1 MTIQKRCRFGLGAAL
16 IAVGLLA
23 AACGGGTKALPVLH
37 IYTWADYVKPELVA
51 RFEMENGCKV
61 VIDTFDSNEAMYA
74 KLKAGASGYD
84 LITPTSYM
92 VSLMQSQGML
102 QTINRD
108 LLPNLSHV
116 DPEYLA
122 IALDKTMDHSVPY
135 MLTNT
140 GIAYLKSKVE
150 DFEPSWGMFDRA
162 DLQGRMVML
171 NDMRETIGAALKF
184 LGYSLNSTKV
194 EELAK
199 AKAVVLRWKAN
210 LAKFENEQYKTGL
223 ASGEFLL
230 VHGYS
235 GDILQVQGENSDIVF
250 AMPREG
256 GAISCDDLVIAK
268 SAQEARLAH
277 AFINFVHDPKVAAEN
292 TEFIQYLCPNK
303 DSYPLLKE
311 EIRTNTGIFLA
322 PELKAKCEVLA
333 ELGQANALYV
343 KIWDEIKAGK

>member
-1 MTIQKRCRFGLGAAL
+1 MTHTSLRWLVVGAGIAAIALG
-16 IAVGLLA
+16 A
-23 AACGGGTKALPVLH
+23 AACGGSKAQPVLH

-51 RFEMENGCKV
+51 RFEAENGCKV

-102 QTINRD
+102 QPLNRSW
-108 LLPNLSHV
+108 LPNLIHIDS
-116 DPEYLA
+116 DYLA
-122 IALDKTMDHSVPY
+122 ISLDPRMDHSVPY
-135 MLTNT
+135 MMTNT
-140 GIAYLKSKVE
+140 GIAYLKSKVS
-150 DFEPSWGMFDRA
+150 DFVPSWGMFDRA
-162 DLQGRMVML
+162 DLKGRSVML

-184 LGYSLNSTKV
+184 LGYSLNSTNI
-194 EELAK
+194 EELNK

-210 LAKFENEQYKTGL
+210 LAKFENEQYKTGI

-235 GDILQVQGENSDIVF
+235 GDILQVQGENADIVF

-268 SAQEARLAH
+268 AAPEVKLAH

-303 DSYPLLKE
+303 DAYLLLSE
-311 EIRTNTGIFLA
+311 SIRTNPGVFLA
-322 PELKAKCEVLA
+322 PELQAKCEVLA
-333 ELGQANALYV
+333 DLGAANALYV